1 MNSCWFYGNVTVN
14 VDPKEQVDLVGGDKA
29 QGILG
34 GKDRLGKDPEV
45 AEVFVA
51 KPTAS

>member
-1 MNSCWFYGNVTVN
+1 MNSYWFYGNVTVN
-14 VDPKEQVDLVGGDKA
+14 VEPKEHVDLVGGTKA

-34 GKDRLGKDPEV
+34 GRDRLGKDPEV

-51 KPTAS
+51 KFTAS